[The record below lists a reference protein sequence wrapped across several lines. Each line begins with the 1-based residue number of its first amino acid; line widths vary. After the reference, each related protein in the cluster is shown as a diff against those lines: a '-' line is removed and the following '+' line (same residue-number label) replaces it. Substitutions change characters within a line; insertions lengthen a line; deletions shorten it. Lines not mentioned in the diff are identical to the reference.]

1 VTTPASDTAT
11 QASGVRGTV
20 AEAGRPRRV
29 LPLRHRTGPD
39 GRGPAGRK
47 DSSGAGSGPHSV
59 PGWWALPGVAAAL
72 ALIYVPTA
80 LGGFYAF
87 TDWKGIGG
95 WSWVG
100 LHNFTAVFADSEL
113 IGALKHT
120 IFLALGFLFF
130 TNVLGLLLALALNR
144 NLKTRYLLR
153 TLVFMPVVVA
163 PIAVSYVW
171 GFIFAFN
178 GPLNQ
183 TLGSIGLT
191 GLQRDWLADPHL
203 ALWCVLLVM
212 VWQNIGFVMVIY
224 LAGLAGV
231 PVELEEAAALD
242 GAGRLSRLVH
252 VVLPSIRPAVAIA
265 TALMLI
271 QGLRVFDQIMALTG
285 GGPAGATQT
294 LATEIYQQTIVF
306 GKYGFGAA
314 LALLLSVMVL
324 VLSSL
329 QQLATRDREGNR

>member
-1 VTTPASDTAT
+1 MSALTPVSEKED
-11 QASGVRGTV
+11 VVVTV
-20 AEAGRPRRV
+20 ANPVARAARERR
-29 LPLRHRTGPD
+29 H
-39 GRGPAGRK
+39 A
-47 DSSGAGSGPHSV
+47 V
-59 PGWWALPGVAAAL
+59 PGWWAVPGVALAL

-80 LGGFYAF
+80 LGSFYAF

-95 WSWVG
+95 WHWVG
-100 LHNFTAVFADSEL
+100 ISNFKAVFDDKEL
-113 IGALKHT
+113 LGSLKNT
-120 IFLALGFLFF
+120 VILAFGFLVL

-153 TLVFMPVVVA
+153 TLVFMPVVLA

-171 GFIFAFN
+171 SFIFAFN

-183 TLGSIGLT
+183 ALGSVGLDSW
-191 GLQRDWLADPHL
+191 QKDWLADPTW
-203 ALWCVLLVM
+203 AKVCVLVVM
-212 VWQNIGFVMVIY
+212 VWQNTGFVMVIY

-231 PVELEEAAALD
+231 PIELEEAGALD
-242 GAGRLSRLVH
+242 GAGRWGRFWH
-252 VVLPSIRPAVAIA
+252 IVLPTIRPATGIA
-265 TALMLI
+265 TTLMLI

-314 LALLLSVMVL
+314 LALLLSVMIL
-324 VLSSL
+324 VLSGV
-329 QQLATRDREGNR
+329 QQLATRERNKTGA